1 MTFKEIL
8 KMKITSSRYDEIV
21 KQRDEYAAKMDE
33 LNNRVKES
41 WSKYY
46 EASAVKQKEL
56 EQKISDII
64 GPTSL
69 DLIIR
74 ADSDLLSSGNWV
86 WSIHVNVNENKLFDE
101 KSALSWS
108 WQVKLNRA
116 GEIIKDSSSWS
127 GLKAVTAEQIENLE
141 ESVRVIKILNNIDW
155 SPLLHAPH
163 PSTRDYIDDE
173 ASSELRDLESNR
185 PDFESQLT
193 AEYLSE
199 LVGTD
204 TAVKLSSDEM
214 WRGPVWML
222 VTGLTDKF
230 VKGYIFPEFYL
241 RDNPTADELKAKVD
255 ERRAAK
261 SKLVKERDGSLVTYS
276 LSEEDFEE

>member
-1 MTFKEIL
+1 
-8 KMKITSSRYDEIV
+8 MKITSSRYDEIA
-21 KQRDEYAAKMDE
+21 KQRDEYDAK
-33 LNNRVKES
+33 VKELKDRVDEG
-41 WSKYY
+41 WKRFNQ
-46 EASAVKQKEL
+46 ASSVSQKEL
-56 EQKISDII
+56 EKKISDII

-69 DLIIR
+69 DLVIR
-74 ADSDLLSSGNWV
+74 ASSDISRSEDWV
-86 WSIHVNVNENKLFDE
+86 WSIRINANENKMFDE

-108 WQVKLNRA
+108 WEAKLDKLGNVV
-116 GEIIKDSSSWS
+116 KDSSSWS
-127 GLKAVTAEQIENLE
+127 GLKAVTTEQIENLE

-155 SPLLHAPH
+155 ATLLHSPH
-163 PSTRDYIDDE
+163 PSTDDYLDKE
-173 ASSELRDLESNR
+173 ASHELYSMKDR
-185 PDFESQLT
+185 PDFESQL
-193 AEYLSE
+193 ASEYLSE
-199 LVGTD
+199 LIGTD
-204 TAVKLSSDEM
+204 TAVKLASDEM

-276 LSEEDFEE
+276 LS